1 MKVLSLFDGMSCG
14 QLALNKLGIKV
25 DKYYASEIDKY
36 AIQVTQANFPETIQ
50 VGDVCNLK
58 SEDYQDV
65 DLILAGS
72 PCQGFSFAGKQLA
85 FDDPR
90 SALFFEFIRLLKEI
104 KPKYFLLEN
113 VKMKKEFL
121 EVITEQ
127 VSACYPDF
135 KGGDDLFG
143 GRIEP
148 ILINSALVSAQSR
161 QRYYWTNIPNVEQP
175 EDLGIVLRDI
185 LEDDS
190 QADLVGNGGREA
202 FKENIQKGTA
212 LLARDWKGWNTY
224 GMTGVQT
231 KKEYISKKSVEK
243 YVQDK
248 NSKFNDPYNKK
259 TIKGNKSTSLRT
271 NSSNGN
277 MWVNE
282 KAIRETTPKQVGIAS
297 DINGHDILK
306 RVYSPDGKS
315 PALNTMGGGNREP
328 KVVSG
333 GALRARSKDKDGK
346 NIGWKETKP
355 KQMLELRK
363 DEKANAVSTV
373 SKDSI
378 VVSEKTNQI
387 NPSKKAS
394 GRQPYIQDRVFH
406 KDGKSHALTESF
418 ADRTNVGE
426 HNELTWRKLTPLECE
441 RLQTVPDNYT
451 NHVSKTQRY
460 KMLGNGWTVSV
471 ISHILGNMESQ

>member
-14 QLALNKLGIKV
+14 QLALKKLGIKV

-58 SEDYQDV
+58 AENYQDI

-121 EVITEQ
+121 EVITDQ
-127 VSACYPDF
+127 VSACYPEF
-135 KGGDDLFG
+135 QGKDLFG

-185 LEDDS
+185 LEDDG

-231 KKEYISKKSVEK
+231 STSDNGITNIKKGTS
-243 YVQDK
+243 
-248 NSKFNDPYNKK
+248 
-259 TIKGNKSTSLRT
+259 NKSWFFEQQTYSKDSEKTRSLK
-271 NSSNGN
+271 SSSGSGN
-277 MWVNE
+277 IPKVF
-282 KAIRETTPKQVGIAS
+282 ETTPKI
-297 DINGHDILK
+297 
-306 RVYSPDGKS
+306 
-315 PALNTMGGGNREP
+315 
-328 KVVSG
+328 VSG
-333 GALRARSKDKDGK
+333 GAFRGRAYDDKGK
-346 NIGWKETKP
+346 RMDQNGNSVANKT
-355 KQMLELRK
+355 KQMLEMRR
-363 DEKANAVSTV
+363 DDKANAITTV
-373 SKDSI
+373 CKDSI

-394 GRQPYIQDRVFH
+394 GKQPYIQDRVFH

-426 HNELTWRKLTPLECE
+426 HSELTWRKLTPLECE

-471 ISHILGNMESQ
+471 ISHILSNMESQ

>member
-1 MKVLSLFDGMSCG
+1 MGLKVLSLFDGMSCG
-14 QLALNKLGIKV
+14 QLALNRLGIKV

-58 SEDYQDV
+58 AEDYQDI

-135 KGGDDLFG
+135 EGGDDLFG

-148 ILINSALVSAQSR
+148 ILINSSLVSAQSR
-161 QRYYWTNIPNVEQP
+161 QRYYWTNIPNIEQP
-175 EDLGIVLRDI
+175 EDKGIVLRDI
-185 LEDDS
+185 LVEDG
-190 QADLVGNGGREA
+190 QTDLVGMNGKKA
-202 FKENIQKGTA
+202 FKENIDKGTA

-231 KKEYISKKSVEK
+231 
-243 YVQDK
+243 
-248 NSKFNDPYNKK
+248 
-259 TIKGNKSTSLRT
+259 
-271 NSSNGN
+271 
-277 MWVNE
+277 
-282 KAIRETTPKQVGIAS
+282 TPKQVGVAS

-315 PALNTMGGGNREP
+315 LTLNTMGGGNREP
-328 KVVSG
+328 KVAVQSYREVRTEEG
-333 GALRARSKDKDGK
+333 KKARRDAKLKTGKDHTPFRSKELIPRTDGK
-346 NIGWKETKP
+346 VGTITPN
-355 KQMLELRK
+355 LNK
-363 DEKANAVSTV
+363 DHEI
-373 SKDSI
+373 SI
-378 VVSEKTNQI
+378 KTNKTNQI
-387 NPSKKAS
+387 NPKLRTKSKTVRS
-394 GRQPYIQDRVFH
+394 GGRGSYDRHEWDSVDDLH
-406 KDGKSHALTESF
+406 
-418 ADRTNVGE
+418 
-426 HNELTWRKLTPLECE
+426 WRKLTPLECE

-451 NHVSKTQRY
+451 KHVSKTQRY
-460 KMLGNGWTVSV
+460 RMLGNGWTINV
-471 ISHILGNMESQ
+471 IAHILKNMEI